1 MIKESVFTDEN
12 QLTDTTD
19 TQSLKKE
26 QLSNLDTKNSNEI
39 INKIEIDYELS
50 KPRRKIIRARIIE
63 K

>member
-1 MIKESVFTDEN
+1 MIKESVFTDEY